1 MYDYGNLNLCD
12 LNYQLAIKEICDGIP
27 PLTVSV
33 DEVSTA
39 IKSITPAKRK
49 ICLAYQ

>member
-12 LNYQLAIKEICDGIP
+12 LNYQAIKEICDGIP
-27 PLTVSV
+27 PRTVSV

-49 ICLAYQ
+49 ICLACQ